1 MDEAI
6 AGTVSKEEVA
16 LVASQLP
23 ELFKLM
29 WEESEED

>member
-6 AGTVSKEEVA
+6 AGTVSQEEAA
-16 LVASQLP
+16 LVAEQLP
-23 ELFKLM
+23 ELVKLM